1 MKPRWRS
8 EWMRPAA
15 SGAVAPR
22 WTSQALV
29 SSSPVVRKV
38 IRSRSRQAAP
48 TTWSR
53 PPRSTPYPRS
63 RSAASSGGS
72 SAASAS
78 RAAATATVGR
88 PSLASTSAARSA
100 AAAASASARLSTARA
115 GLRVRGA
122 KFRSTLASSG
132 SQWAVRRG
140 VPWSSRSRAR
150 ARTSA
155 SRAASFTPALAF
167 LAAFS
172 APPPIDSRSA
182 TVSSRV
188 SSAAASTGS
197 GALSSQAARTMA
209 RASASRR
216 APSPW
221 ADRPPPADSPATST
235 KRAATFTRLRERSS
249 SDRTSTRGSG
259 TDTAATL
266 ALPAAPP
273 AGTPAR
279 VSALKRVVLP
289 LWGSPTMPT
298 SLMGKAYRFGVH
310 PRCPAADRETMQTA
324 ITRTSGPGR
333 VLLVDDHPAVR
344 RVLRSLLE
352 EVGGW
357 QVVGEADSGEAAIP
371 LVEQLAP
378 DVVLMDCRMPGLG
391 GVATTREIVQR
402 WPEVAVVAHTAYAD
416 ETYVREMVAAGA
428 RGYVLKGDV
437 PAAVLEALSAA
448 RQGQARLAAA
458 GTGPVMEDLRELYE
472 AAVSRSKE
480 LEAENAD
487 LSSTVAR
494 LEEVDRLKDEFLA
507 MVSHELRTPITVVL
521 GMAQTLVGR
530 PDMAATADGQEILRR
545 VVRQG
550 KRLRDMVEQLLQA
563 SAFVANRSPVLRAEE
578 VMAAEVAAEVVDD
591 WRLAEPDRR
600 VEFLLPTQPRSIH
613 GDAEAL
619 RMVVGNLVDNAGKHA
634 PPGTPIRVLVL
645 QPPGMTRIEV
655 LDQGQGVAA
664 IDRERI
670 FAPFTQLDAS
680 TTRRVGGVGLGLF
693 LVDRLVRGMGGQ
705 VWVEDNQGG
714 GARFVVELP
723 DLAPV

>member
-78 RAAATATVGR
+78 RAAA
-88 PSLASTSAARSA
+88 
-100 AAAASASARLSTARA
+100 AAASASARLSTARA

-172 APPPIDSRSA
+172 APPAIDSRSA

-259 TDTAATL
+259 TGTAATL
-266 ALPAAPP
+266 ALPAVPP

-298 SLMGKAYRFGVH
+298 SLMGKAYRFVVH
-310 PRCPAADRETMQTA
+310 SRSRPADREFMQTA

-357 QVVGEADSGEAAIP
+357 QVVGEADSGESAVD
-371 LVEQLAP
+371 LVEQLVP
-378 DVVLMDCRMPGLG
+378 DVVLMDCRMPGAG
-391 GVATTREIVQR
+391 GVAATREIVQR

-437 PAAVLEALSAA
+437 PAAVLEALATA
-448 RQGQARLAAA
+448 RQGQARLSAAV
-458 GTGPVMEDLRELYE
+458 TGPVMEDLRELYE
-472 AAVSRSKE
+472 AAVNRSKE
-480 LEAENAD
+480 LEAQNAD
-487 LSSTVAR
+487 LSASVAR

-507 MVSHELRTPITVVL
+507 MISHELRTPVTVVL

-530 PDMAATADGQEILRR
+530 PDMAATADGQEILQR
-545 VVRQG
+545 VIRQG
-550 KRLRDMVEQLLQA
+550 KRLRNMVEQLLQA
-563 SAFVANRSPVLRAEE
+563 SAFVANRSPVLRAEG
-578 VMAAEVAAEVVDD
+578 VLAAEVVAEVVDD

-600 VEFLLPTQPRSIH
+600 AELSLPDQPRSLQ

-634 PPGTPIRVLVL
+634 PPGTPVRVQVT
-645 QPPGMTRIEV
+645 QPAGLTRIEV
-655 LDQGQGVAA
+655 ADRGQGWP
-664 IDRERI
+664 RS
-670 FAPFTQLDAS
+670 TGNAS
-680 TTRRVGGVGLGLF
+680 S
-693 LVDRLVRGMGGQ
+693 
-705 VWVEDNQGG
+705 
-714 GARFVVELP
+714 P
-723 DLAPV
+723 

>member
-1 MKPRWRS
+1 
-8 EWMRPAA
+8 
-15 SGAVAPR
+15 
-22 WTSQALV
+22 
-29 SSSPVVRKV
+29 
-38 IRSRSRQAAP
+38 
-48 TTWSR
+48 
-53 PPRSTPYPRS
+53 
-63 RSAASSGGS
+63 
-72 SAASAS
+72 
-78 RAAATATVGR
+78 
-88 PSLASTSAARSA
+88 
-100 AAAASASARLSTARA
+100 
-115 GLRVRGA
+115 
-122 KFRSTLASSG
+122 
-132 SQWAVRRG
+132 
-140 VPWSSRSRAR
+140 
-150 ARTSA
+150 
-155 SRAASFTPALAF
+155 
-167 LAAFS
+167 
-172 APPPIDSRSA
+172 
-182 TVSSRV
+182 
-188 SSAAASTGS
+188 
-197 GALSSQAARTMA
+197 
-209 RASASRR
+209 
-216 APSPW
+216 
-221 ADRPPPADSPATST
+221 
-235 KRAATFTRLRERSS
+235 
-249 SDRTSTRGSG
+249 
-259 TDTAATL
+259 
-266 ALPAAPP
+266 
-273 AGTPAR
+273 
-279 VSALKRVVLP
+279 
-289 LWGSPTMPT
+289 
-298 SLMGKAYRFGVH
+298 
-310 PRCPAADRETMQTA
+310 MQTA

-371 LVEQLAP
+371 LIEQLAP
-378 DVVLMDCRMPGLG
+378 DVVLMDCRMPGAG
-391 GVATTREIVQR
+391 GVAATREIVNR

-448 RQGQARLAAA
+448 RQGQARLSAA
-458 GTGPVMEDLRELYE
+458 VMEDLRELYE

-530 PDMAATADGQEILRR
+530 PDMAATADGQEILQR

-578 VMAAEVAAEVVDD
+578 VRAADVVDD

-600 VEFLLPTQPRSIH
+600 VDLQLPEQPRSLH

-634 PPGTPIRVLVL
+634 PPGTPIRVLVS
-645 QPPGMTRIEV
+645 QPRGLTRVEV

>member
-1 MKPRWRS
+1 
-8 EWMRPAA
+8 
-15 SGAVAPR
+15 
-22 WTSQALV
+22 
-29 SSSPVVRKV
+29 
-38 IRSRSRQAAP
+38 
-48 TTWSR
+48 
-53 PPRSTPYPRS
+53 
-63 RSAASSGGS
+63 
-72 SAASAS
+72 
-78 RAAATATVGR
+78 
-88 PSLASTSAARSA
+88 
-100 AAAASASARLSTARA
+100 
-115 GLRVRGA
+115 
-122 KFRSTLASSG
+122 
-132 SQWAVRRG
+132 
-140 VPWSSRSRAR
+140 
-150 ARTSA
+150 
-155 SRAASFTPALAF
+155 
-167 LAAFS
+167 
-172 APPPIDSRSA
+172 
-182 TVSSRV
+182 
-188 SSAAASTGS
+188 
-197 GALSSQAARTMA
+197 
-209 RASASRR
+209 
-216 APSPW
+216 
-221 ADRPPPADSPATST
+221 
-235 KRAATFTRLRERSS
+235 
-249 SDRTSTRGSG
+249 
-259 TDTAATL
+259 
-266 ALPAAPP
+266 
-273 AGTPAR
+273 
-279 VSALKRVVLP
+279 
-289 LWGSPTMPT
+289 
-298 SLMGKAYRFGVH
+298 
-310 PRCPAADRETMQTA
+310 MQTA

-357 QVVGEADSGEAAIP
+357 QVVGEADSGEAALP

-378 DVVLMDCRMPGLG
+378 DVVLMDCRMPGQG
-391 GVATTREIVQR
+391 GVAATREIVRR

-448 RQGQARLAAA
+448 RQGQARLSAAV
-458 GTGPVMEDLRELYE
+458 TGPVMEDLRGLYE
-472 AAVSRSKE
+472 AAMHRSRE

-487 LSSTVAR
+487 LSASVAR

-530 PDMAATADGQEILRR
+530 PDMAATADGQEILQR

-578 VMAAEVAAEVVDD
+578 VIAAEVVAEVVDD

-600 VEFLLPTQPRSIH
+600 VQLSLPSQPRPLR

-634 PPGTPIRVLVL
+634 PPGTPIEVVVE
-645 QPPGMTRIEV
+645 QPHDFTRIEV
-655 LDQGQGVAA
+655 SDHGQGVAA

-693 LVDRLVRGMGGQ
+693 LVDRLVRGMGGR

-723 DLAPV
+723 DLAPA

>member
-1 MKPRWRS
+1 
-8 EWMRPAA
+8 
-15 SGAVAPR
+15 
-22 WTSQALV
+22 
-29 SSSPVVRKV
+29 
-38 IRSRSRQAAP
+38 
-48 TTWSR
+48 
-53 PPRSTPYPRS
+53 
-63 RSAASSGGS
+63 
-72 SAASAS
+72 
-78 RAAATATVGR
+78 
-88 PSLASTSAARSA
+88 
-100 AAAASASARLSTARA
+100 
-115 GLRVRGA
+115 
-122 KFRSTLASSG
+122 
-132 SQWAVRRG
+132 
-140 VPWSSRSRAR
+140 
-150 ARTSA
+150 
-155 SRAASFTPALAF
+155 
-167 LAAFS
+167 
-172 APPPIDSRSA
+172 
-182 TVSSRV
+182 
-188 SSAAASTGS
+188 
-197 GALSSQAARTMA
+197 
-209 RASASRR
+209 
-216 APSPW
+216 
-221 ADRPPPADSPATST
+221 
-235 KRAATFTRLRERSS
+235 
-249 SDRTSTRGSG
+249 
-259 TDTAATL
+259 
-266 ALPAAPP
+266 
-273 AGTPAR
+273 
-279 VSALKRVVLP
+279 
-289 LWGSPTMPT
+289 
-298 SLMGKAYRFGVH
+298 
-310 PRCPAADRETMQTA
+310 MQTA

-333 VLLVDDHPAVR
+333 ALLVDDHPAVR

-378 DVVLMDCRMPGLG
+378 DVVLMDCRMPGAG
-391 GVATTREIVQR
+391 GVAATREIVNR

-448 RQGQARLAAA
+448 RQGQARLSAAV
-458 GTGPVMEDLRELYE
+458 TGPVMEDLRELYE

-530 PDMAATADGQEILRR
+530 PDMAATADGQEILQR

-578 VMAAEVAAEVVDD
+578 VRAADVVDD

-600 VEFLLPTQPRSIH
+600 VELQLPEQPRSLH

-634 PPGTPIRVLVL
+634 PPGTPIRVLVS
-645 QPPGMTRIEV
+645 QPRGLTRVEV
-655 LDQGQGVAA
+655 LVQGQGVAA

-670 FAPFTQLDAS
+670 FARFTQLDAS
-680 TTRRVGGVGLGLF
+680 TTRRV
-693 LVDRLVRGMGGQ
+693 
-705 VWVEDNQGG
+705 G